1 MVAVLAKDNPGRAP
15 KIMLMLEPQRWL
27 FELFSLVTGL
37 IVIYWLPITSLLILG
52 INIIFWILFPPK
64 DSDQITDWR
73 DHHEG

>member
-1 MVAVLAKDNPGRAP
+1 
-15 KIMLMLEPQRWL
+15 MLKPQRWL

-37 IVIYWLPITSLLILG
+37 IVIYWLPIASLLILG

-73 DHHEG
+73 DNHES